1 MSAASSRATDLLF
14 TPRRWVLY
22 VLVAAALSLAG
33 AIPLAALA
41 RLLFPEAPGPDLGGG
56 SVSAGTLV
64 VLIAIVSP
72 VIETLLMSGPVLL
85 LNRLGGR
92 WVAVIGSAMLWGV
105 LHSLLAPTW
114 GVAIWWPFLIFST
127 AFLTWREKGY
137 WVGIATAA
145 TIHLLNNVGPALLIA
160 RG

>member
-1 MSAASSRATDLLF
+1 
-14 TPRRWVLY
+14 
-22 VLVAAALSLAG
+22 
-33 AIPLAALA
+33 
-41 RLLFPEAPGPDLGGG
+41 
-56 SVSAGTLV
+56 
-64 VLIAIVSP
+64 
-72 VIETLLMSGPVLL
+72 MSGPVLL

-92 WVAVIGSAMLWGV
+92 WVAVVGSAMLWGV

-137 WVGIATAA
+137 WIGIATAA